1 MGSTNLLDEILEF
14 AIAREAEANQF
25 YLHMAIQIK
34 NPEMRQICEDFAK
47 EELKHKAKLELEA
60 IKKGKVIFNLNISD
74 YMIELSS
81 GLLSYSI
88 NKEQHSI
95 DLYTH
100 LAEIV
105 KDQESREVLLSLA
118 QEEAE
123 HKQKFE
129 NEYHKLLTCIYL
141 LWWLWTIFST

>member
-1 MGSTNLLDEILEF
+1 MGSTGSLDKILEF
-14 AIAREAEANQF
+14 AIAREVEANQL
-25 YLHMAIQIK
+25 YLYMATQFK
-34 NPEMRQICEDFAK
+34 NPEMRQICEDLAK

-60 IKKGKVIFNLNISD
+60 MKRGKVISDLNISD
-74 YMIELSS
+74 YMIDFSS
-81 GLLSYSI
+81 ELLSYAI

-105 KDQESREVLLSLA
+105 KDKDSRKILLSLIR
-118 QEEAE
+118 EEAE

-129 NEYHKLLTCIYL
+129 KESRKLLKVK
-141 LWWLWTIFST
+141 